1 MHSVKYL
8 LVLQSEFPKKQPPP
22 GYDAVIGEP
31 GGDLNYD
38 ECIGTCKKLVA
49 AWLLALIQTQFIK

>member
-1 MHSVKYL
+1 MYSVKCL
-8 LVLQSEFPKKQPPP
+8 LVLYTVSQQPPA

-38 ECIGTCKKLVA
+38 ECIGTCNIPRRRLV
-49 AWLLALIQTQFIK
+49 TSC